1 MNWIIALFVS
11 ICFVDNA
18 FSGRRGNMPLFL
30 AGAPKEI
37 VKDFKELF
45 DEGKTDPEIDAAV
58 EGWISKQSP
67 EIKVT
72 FFNAVQLV
80 CSGIN

>member
-1 MNWIIALFVS
+1 MNWIITLFASV
-11 ICFVDNA
+11 CFVANVLA
-18 FSGRRGNMPLFL
+18 AEEEMPSFL

-72 FFNAVQLV
+72 FFLKIQCNW
-80 CSGIN
+80 